1 MPRSHNLLPA
11 LLLALALP
19 ASAAPKPTAAVRGA
33 DVDSTCAPCRDFDR
47 FANGPWTSR
56 TTLPAG
62 YSDYGAFDELYD
74 RNEAVLRRILET
86 ALAAPRA
93 KADRNTTMLRDYY
106 GACMDSA
113 GAERDGGR
121 PIVGLLADLD
131 GLTSTKD
138 LGRQVAWLHQHGINA
153 LFGFGAE
160 QDDRNSEAVI
170 GTMQQGGLGLPERGR
185 VVSDCPSAAITCA
198 PIRPR
203 PPRAPSTSAR
213 PRTCCSSR
221 ASRPRRPRRMPPP

>member
-1 MPRSHNLLPA
+1 
-11 LLLALALP
+11 
-19 ASAAPKPTAAVRGA
+19 
-33 DVDSTCAPCRDFDR
+33 VDSTCAPCRDFDR

-121 PIVGLLADLD
+121 PIVGLLADSRR
-131 GLTSTKD
+131 GSPRRRIPAVRWRGCTSTASTPCS
-138 LGRQVAWLHQHGINA
+138 GSV
-153 LFGFGAE
+153 
-160 QDDRNSEAVI
+160 
-170 GTMQQGGLGLPERGR
+170 
-185 VVSDCPSAAITCA
+185 PSRMTAT
-198 PIRPR
+198 
-203 PPRAPSTSAR
+203 AR
-213 PRTCCSSR
+213 R
-221 ASRPRRPRRMPPP
+221 